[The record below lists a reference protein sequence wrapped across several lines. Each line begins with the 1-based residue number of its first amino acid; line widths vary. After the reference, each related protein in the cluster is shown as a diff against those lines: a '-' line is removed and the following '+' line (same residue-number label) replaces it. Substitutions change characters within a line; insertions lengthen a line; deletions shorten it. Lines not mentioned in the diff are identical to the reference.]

1 MEFTKEKPDC
11 TFALPDKITVRQ
23 QLAYFS
29 ASSSVD
35 QAQFLERSW
44 EGAKAIIIPQSWKC
58 AIMPDMNADLDDLID
73 RNTLDR
79 PADELT
85 LRRLKKRRL
94 LLRDRGTR
102 RQLTSATSA

>member
-58 AIMPDMNADLDDLID
+58 AIMPDMNANLDDLTD
-73 RNTLDR
+73 
-79 PADELT
+79 PAVADVILWAGMRVREHMNGLEA
-85 LRRLKKRRL
+85 LPKN
-94 LLRDRGTR
+94 
-102 RQLTSATSA
+102 

>member
-58 AIMPDMNADLDDLID
+58 AIMPDINADLDDLTD
-73 RNTLDR
+73 
-79 PADELT
+79 PAVADVILWAGMRVREHMNGLEA
-85 LRRLKKRRL
+85 LPKN
-94 LLRDRGTR
+94 
-102 RQLTSATSA
+102 